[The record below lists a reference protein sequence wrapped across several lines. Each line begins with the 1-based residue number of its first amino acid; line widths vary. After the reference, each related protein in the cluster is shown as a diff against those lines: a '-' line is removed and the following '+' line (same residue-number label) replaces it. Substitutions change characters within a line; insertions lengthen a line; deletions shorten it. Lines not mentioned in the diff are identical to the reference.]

1 MKPVLHIVSHSEEQT
16 SGLAEKLATTCFV
29 DGDILVLTGSL
40 GAGKTVFVR
49 GLAGGLGLDRELVNS
64 PSFTLVNEYPGKRS
78 LFHCDL
84 YRLGDISELHELG
97 WEDYLSKDGIV
108 AIEWGEKARAML
120 PERYYQLDF
129 RILNEQD
136 REIEISYVC
145 P

>member
-1 MKPVLHIVSHSEEQT
+1 MSHSEEQT
-16 SGLAEKLATTCFV
+16 ISLAEKLAGTCFV
-29 DGDILVLTGSL
+29 DGDVLVLTGSL

-49 GLAGGLGLDRELVNS
+49 GLAGGLGLDREQVNS
-64 PSFTLVNEYPGKRS
+64 PSFMLVNEYPGKRS

-97 WEDYLSKDGIV
+97 WEDYLSKDGIIV
-108 AIEWGEKARAML
+108 IEWGEKACGML

>member
-1 MKPVLHIVSHSEEQT
+1 VSHSEEET
-16 SGLAEKLATTCFV
+16 IGLAEKMAGTCFA
-29 DGDILVLTGSL
+29 DGDVLVLTGSL

-49 GLAGGLGLDRELVNS
+49 GLAGGLGLDREQVNS
-64 PSFTLVNEYPGKRS
+64 PSFNLINEYPGKRS
-78 LFHCDL
+78 LYHCDL
-84 YRLGDISELHELG
+84 YRLGDTSELHELG

-108 AIEWGEKARAML
+108 VIEWGEKACAML
-120 PERYYQLDF
+120 PDRYYQLDF